1 MPKPEENYP
10 IKSLVVPVFLPS
22 LLFSIG
28 ENSLIPL
35 IPASAQA
42 LGADLPTAGLIAGL
56 VMTGTLIAD
65 LPAGKLV
72 DRIGERTSM
81 IFSAAAAAV
90 GILLSVFAFNI
101 FMLGAGILILG
112 AAAAVFA
119 LARHSFMTEH
129 IPLSHRARSVSI
141 LGGMF
146 RGGSFFGPLLGAA
159 AVHFG
164 GPNAVYWVA
173 FVTCAAAALLLL
185 TTKKDAI
192 LDTPVVVPGRTF
204 EVAKREWKKLA
215 TVGVGVSIIAILRTT
230 RQIGLPLWAIHLQIP
245 PAEAAFYIGIANAL
259 DFALFYASGAIMDR
273 FGRRWAAVPTAI
285 GLSVAHVLVA
295 LSFDSPTFLAIA
307 ILMALVN
314 GVGSGVIL
322 VLGSDL
328 APTDARN
335 EFLASYRLLTDAAVA
350 GAGPAL
356 VGVAALVTLGP
367 AMAIFGW
374 GGLVG
379 AFLLWRYIPRY
390 SPKPSGRRATEES

>member
-1 MPKPEENYP
+1 MPKPNENYE

-28 ENSLIPL
+28 ENSMIPL
-35 IPASAQA
+35 IPASALA
-42 LGADLPTAGLIAGL
+42 MGADLGTAGLIAGL

-72 DRIGERTSM
+72 DRIGERSSM
-81 IFSAAAAAV
+81 IYSAAAGAI
-90 GILLSVFAFNI
+90 GILLSVFAVNLY
-101 FMLGAGILILG
+101 MLGAGILILG
-112 AAAAVFA
+112 AASAVFA

-146 RGGSFFGPLLGAA
+146 RGGSFFGPLLGAWV
-159 AVHFG
+159 VHIG
-164 GPNAVYWVA
+164 GPGAVYWVA
-173 FVTCAAAALLLL
+173 VVVCGSAAVLLLL
-185 TTKKDAI
+185 TKKDAI
-192 LDTPVVVPGRTF
+192 LNTPVVVAGRTL

-215 TVGVGVSIIAILRTT
+215 TVGVGVSVIGILRTS
-230 RQIGLPLWAIHLQIP
+230 RQIGLPLWAISIGIP
-245 PAEAAFYIGIANAL
+245 AAEAAFYIGIANAL

-273 FGRRWAAVPTAI
+273 FGRRWAAVPTAV
-285 GLSVAHVLVA
+285 GLGVAHLLVA
-295 LSFDSPTFLAIA
+295 FSFNSPTFLAIA
-307 ILMALVN
+307 ILMAIVN

-328 APTDARN
+328 APADARN

-350 GAGPAL
+350 GAGPLL

-374 GGLVG
+374 FGFGG
-379 AFLLWRYIPRY
+379 AWLLWKYIPRY
-390 SPKPSGRRATEES
+390 SPKPVKR